1 MTARLLRASA
11 VSVAV
16 LALAACSWRLETPPP
31 EWPSPSPET
40 LVRDAAAAREQAVI
54 DATPDGA
61 GASGSTT
68 AQAAVLSEI
77 ESVAAPAR
85 LEALGGFYVPYPH
98 QSPSP
103 SPSDGRVDLIGA
115 GMGARDGHLAEALV
129 TDDPD
134 LAFLLSSAG
143 LSHALSSWYSAWVED
158 AIAQSTEPV
167 VAERLLDSPALPD
180 GGPVPSATSIDPA
193 VVADLVVMHDQAR
206 YAYEVLAARAA
217 DEERDR
223 WLARRDLQD
232 ARATALA
239 QLPGVA
245 DRRESV
251 YVLRSEDSGDSAA
264 RLATAQDLET
274 VAGVTYATMLNGAD
288 AEDMPWLLHA
298 AFDAYAQAAAF
309 GEPTAESY
317 PVPPLPG
324 ITVGGGS

>member
-1 MTARLLRASA
+1 MTGRLLRASA

-40 LVRDAAAAREQAVI
+40 LVRDAAAAREQAVV

-68 AQAAVLSEI
+68 ARAAVLSEI
-77 ESVAAPAR
+77 EAVAAPAR
-85 LEALGGFYVPYPH
+85 LEALGGLYVPYPDA
-98 QSPSP
+98 SPSP
-103 SPSDGRVDLIGA
+103 SPSDGALDLIGA
-115 GMGARDGHLAEALV
+115 SMDARDGHLAEALV
-129 TDDPD
+129 TDDPA
-134 LAFLLSSAG
+134 LALLLSSAG
-143 LSHALSSWYSAWVED
+143 LSHALSSWYSGWVED

-167 VAERLLDSPALPD
+167 VSVRLLDSPALPD
-180 GGPVPSATSIDPA
+180 AGPVPSATGVDAA
-193 VVADLVVMHDQAR
+193 VLADLVVMHDQAR

-217 DEERDR
+217 DEERDQ

-239 QLPGVA
+239 QLPGVE

-251 YVLRSEDSGDSAA
+251 YVLLGDDSGDAAA

-274 VAGVTYATMLNGAD
+274 VAGETYATMLDGAD
-288 AEDMPWLLHA
+288 ADDMPWLLHA

-309 GEPTAESY
+309 GEPTAASY
-317 PVPPLPG
+317 TVPPLPG
-324 ITVGGGS
+324 VAVGGGS